1 MLTISFARQVLLASC
16 WASIYAE
23 YNFEFGKV
31 GSLLVN
37 PPTHAPSAL
46 DGSYQVSLGKP
57 ATQSSTNSGGLAD
70 FAVDGETWG
79 KFGGGSV
86 TCSQQETDPWWKVSL
101 LGVFEVKQV
110 TVWNRVDCCG
120 DRLNNFTVSV
130 DGQLCGSVA
139 KADIQNIVPCNGK
152 VGTSVTVQLPGTKR
166 ILSLAEV
173 EVYGMRL
180 NIPKPSDSCLASL
193 PRLNLTGLE
202 VSQSNGGAT
211 AKAAI
216 DGNTDGAFGKGSC
229 TTTNG
234 NDPIQWWRVVLGKVY
249 EISKVVVWNR
259 QDCCTDRNDNIEIRV
274 DDERCGTVL
283 KAERNNTVE
292 CNCVRG
298 SSIKVVHLPIPKYA
312 QTILTLCEV
321 QVYGRIFDAA
331 AFNEAEKAKVRSV
344 ASRRTWLW
352 TRRGVCR
359 TLLPIRPASIHS
371 TQPKAAVSSSSMQI
385 LTQR

>member
-1 MLTISFARQVLLASC
+1 MLGPYIC
-16 WASIYAE
+16 AE
-23 YNFEFGKV
+23 YNFEFGKA

-46 DGSYQVSLGKP
+46 DGSYEVSLGKP
-57 ATQSSTNSGGLAD
+57 ATQSSTSGGGLPS

-79 KFGGGSV
+79 KFSGGSV
-86 TCSQQETDPWWKVSL
+86 TRSAQENDPWWKVSL
-101 LGVFEVKQV
+101 LGIFEVKQV

-120 DRLNNFTVSV
+120 DLLNNFTVTV

-139 KADIQNIVPCNGK
+139 KAEVQNTVVCNGK
-152 VGTSVTVQLPGTKR
+152 VGTSVTVQLPGPKR
-166 ILSLAEV
+166 TLSLAEV
-173 EVYGMRL
+173 QVYGMRL
-180 NIPKPSDSCLASL
+180 NIPKRSASCLASL
-193 PRLNLTGLE
+193 PRLNLTGHE
-202 VSQSNGGAT
+202 VSQSNGAAT

-229 TTTNG
+229 TTTTG
-234 NDPIQWWRVVLGKVY
+234 TDPKQWWRVMLGKVY
-249 EISKVVVWNR
+249 EVSKVVVWNR
-259 QDCCTDRNDNIEIRV
+259 QDCCTDRNDNLEIYV

-298 SSIKVVHLPIPKYA
+298 SSVKVVHLPIPKHA

-331 AFNEAEKAKVRSV
+331 AFNKAENAKVRFFV
-344 ASRRTWLW
+344 ASRQKWPRTRHGL
-352 TRRGVCR
+352 RR
-359 TLLPIRPASIHS
+359 TPLPIRRASTLS
-371 TQPKAAVSSSSMQI
+371 TQPKPAVSSSSMQT
-385 LTQR
+385 LTRT